1 MGLLDEA
8 IREHLELKR
17 RRGADPVEV
26 AREQRE
32 ALDPISA
39 PAPPLE
45 AMSNAAE
52 AAPLEDLP
60 TQEHAL
66 DEGGIDAHYTD
77 AMDAEGGSSEGEPS
91 TPSPAAA
98 STARAREPEETA
110 ELDMSTVLDEEP
122 SAQARPTQGDGD
134 AYGARPPDEHAQF
147 EHGPSESAA
156 GSERF

>member
-17 RRGADPVEV
+17 RRGADPAEV

-39 PAPPLE
+39 PAP
-45 AMSNAAE
+45 AAE
-52 AAPLEDLP
+52 VASSAAEDASLEDLP

-66 DEGGIDAHYTD
+66 EADDAIDAHHPD
-77 AMDAEGGSSEGEPS
+77 AMDPEGELPENAA
-91 TPSPAAA
+91 SPAGPRGE
-98 STARAREPEETA
+98 SPVTLREPEETA
-110 ELDMSTVLDEEP
+110 ELDMSTVLDEAP
-122 SAQARPTQGDGD
+122 SAQALPTPPGD
-134 AYGARPPDEHAQF
+134 AHAHGAPQPPDEPAQL

-156 GSERF
+156 GS